1 MLSRNKARLKK
12 HLKIRT
18 KISGTHEIPR
28 LSVFKSDRHFEAQL
42 IDDVKGHTI
51 IGVSSKN
58 MEIKYAGNI
67 AASILVGTK
76 IGKLIKD
83 KKIEKIVFDRSG
95 YIYHGR
101 IKAFADAVR
110 KEGIK
115 F

>member
-1 MLSRNKARLKK
+1 MVSRNKARLKK

-18 KISGTHEIPR
+18 RISGTKEIPR

-42 IDDVKGHTI
+42 IDDTAGNTLLSA
-51 IGVSSKN
+51 SSKT
-58 MEIKYAGNI
+58 MKIKYAGNI
-67 AASILVGTK
+67 DASILVGSE
-76 IGKLIKD
+76 IGKKIKD
-83 KKIEKIVFDRSG
+83 KKIKKIVFDRSG

-101 IKAFADAVR
+101 VKAFADAVR